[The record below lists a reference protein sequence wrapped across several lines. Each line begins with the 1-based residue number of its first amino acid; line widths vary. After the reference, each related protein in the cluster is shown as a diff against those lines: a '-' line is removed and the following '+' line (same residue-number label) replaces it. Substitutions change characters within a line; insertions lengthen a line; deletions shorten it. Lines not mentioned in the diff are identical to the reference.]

1 MTREDQVLVAY
12 VVVIDSMW
20 ETMALSVIIWPI
32 GAIVKLNAVIKIHKY
47 RRLHE
52 GHHFVPM
59 AMEVHDTLERVMDCF
74 IREYA
79 RLFHNR

>member
-1 MTREDQVLVAY
+1 M
-12 VVVIDSMW
+12 
-20 ETMALSVIIWPI
+20 
-32 GAIVKLNAVIKIHKY
+32 KLNAVIKIHKY